1 MATEKESSCHDI
13 CANDPN
19 FAIICSFFDRF
30 ANSCGITH
38 PTFLELQEMIEN
50 PADVPTELVELHVK
64 LLRKI
69 RKSVSA
75 EKWEKAL
82 VKFCHSY
89 YCSEDGWELERCGYK
104 KCKVPI
110 KLRILKNLLD
120 AQFDLN
126 VKFKNDIN
134 KLTAEELR
142 TEPLGRDKVGQ
153 SYWCQFDSAA
163 NVRVYKED
171 QDEETWK
178 LVAKDRE
185 GLVDLITQLS
195 SGEELLGLEL
205 INEDSNSQEVE
216 KPIIDTGQVE
226 VSTSEENTADNT
238 SSTDSKTEHSVKQ
251 EDNSNSGSSQQN
263 ISCTNKDNN
272 DRKSFE
278 LNLQSSTTICKTDI
292 IETDKSCASENVDSK
307 GSISCS
313 IDAKDVNSKELVEKD
328 LMESVE
334 NTKND
339 STPLIPSSATIQG
352 VGCGE
357 TILSSTKSLES
368 ANDDGLK
375 NIDEDYSKNA
385 NTEEINFLQQG
396 EECKSNF
403 ITTNSTITEKIE
415 DGSNLKHIIPKH
427 DVTIKT
433 NLPITI
439 EDSTKSHTPE
449 TSNINVAEEIKQ
461 RSLFK
466 SNISSL
472 FKGKIGKSSSGSKLD
487 QIFSRKLEQSNVS
500 SVIDQSFKSTTKLL
514 SGNVTNKHEK
524 ELHSTIPTDNELFSK
539 ASVPIVDN
547 KDCSIYIEPN
557 SKRKP
562 DEAIIDEQPLKK
574 QCLEAESNDDE
585 VGEEIEE
592 PVMIITGEGLGRECD
607 TGNPGREEDD
617 VTKEKISNSSSDNDS
632 KVINKQKQ
640 SSSNSQ
646 VSNFENCNEDLKL
659 KNLDTKID
667 KLNNGIAENISPE
680 DVHEKSIE
688 EQLSDLTGESLSPK
702 TNDLSNVNCNNEK
715 QDNVLLSKQ
724 TEKGMR
730 RKSFECTDSV
740 DNESVPPEAKKTKV
754 VLDDILGCLN
764 DNSSNDVGEN
774 KFSSEDVTVER
785 DSNTVSNNILTK
797 ESESNSSR
805 NTETSPNIDK
815 LENNDLIKD
824 EDEDDEIKTSKQAID
839 VYKKQTVEDGNIQK
853 PKNHVPDDKNE
864 ELQHNKCM
872 DHNIKIQTDKEK
884 DNSNLNEKPEQI
896 CNSTEET
903 NLNNSEEVAKIGF
916 ENGSD
921 NEEAK
926 NTISDQPEEVE
937 QNSLEENIVDKKKKS
952 SNKFTSKA
960 SKKSVKNSRKKN
972 SKRKNVFVPNA
983 ESNNTSDDKAL
994 VSTGDSFESKSVEDE
1009 ILDDKENDIKKLTKD
1024 RTSDDE
1030 VKTDKVNNHSQE
1042 NYNETNIE
1050 EPLSSKEE
1058 NDNSPNK
1065 KKSNQKKS
1073 PSKRRKLFTPK
1084 SRKRT
1089 NKNQIAITEKE
1100 KAAKGN
1106 GRENEENSHENAS
1119 EAQNETTDKN
1129 NSMQNDGKDVLKG
1142 GINPMSVKSRKRRNS
1157 RKNTGTEKD
1166 SEDEI
1171 SDRKDDNEGEE
1182 EEEVG
1187 GKRRKIKGKRT
1198 PNKTVRKS
1206 VEEKR
1211 NIKSSSEE
1219 ETQPETGNDE
1229 KEIKKTS
1236 ASKKR
1241 KSPMK
1246 KSKIKE
1252 KTDSKSKTNSVQAS
1266 KTKKEISEVD
1276 DDGEEHEQTTKKKK
1290 SVKVQGRHSRAFLG
1304 IDLNIDISD
1313 TSRSVRQSS
1322 RLAQI
1327 KIKEQADPKLGDENR
1342 HVTEKPSKKPKK
1354 KDGEEKQKGNLKKKK
1369 KSKKVISEE
1378 DIQEEEPVVEKKKGR
1393 RKKKKKN
1400 PVRAFNERDP
1410 WKSSSGSSS
1419 EVEEEEEDHF
1429 EDIVDEEE
1437 DIPVTLKSDHEF
1449 SPESDIEGDEEV
1461 KPIRHARTAQKVT
1474 DPQVEEG
1481 EESKDTDDFA
1491 CEKCGKKDHP
1501 EWILLCD
1508 TCDHGW
1514 HASCLRPS
1522 LMLVPEGDWHCP
1534 PCQHTVLVKRLQET
1548 LKIYDRDTKRRQNEE
1563 LRRKRLAYV
1572 GISLDNV
1579 LPSGHQN
1586 VPREQETSEESS
1598 ESSGSSSGSDTE
1610 GSEEPV
1616 YQLRQRRQGP
1626 TSYRFNEYDDL
1637 INSAIQDEVNEVTVI
1652 NTGLLKPPAENS
1664 VINITKVEERKENE
1678 QVNTENISE
1687 VIPAGDQPD
1696 AAIAPAA
1703 VTAEKPKKKE
1713 KDESGE
1719 ESSEEEDDNEEEE
1732 FPSVVP
1738 KRNNVLP
1745 RPGKK
1750 KHRRLNCLDD
1760 PSDDDD
1766 GSDEDFKGSS
1776 SEEEEEE
1783 EEEYSDDSDV
1793 GRRGRSKRGHLGPV
1807 RRSSRARR
1815 SRFDKE
1821 FINDDSEESDAP
1833 RRKKTKKLWS
1843 DSDSESDDS
1852 TWGKRKKKKNYSS
1865 GRRKFQ
1871 RNKKFTIEDEL
1882 SESEGAKIPK
1892 KKRQRKIKYGGL
1904 EDLNVEELPARR
1916 TRGKKINYQEVL
1928 GSDTD
1933 EEIQKTKSLKRA
1945 IIDDEDEFVAD
1956 KEEEK
1961 DESRSSSADIGHK
1974 FDEEESLDD
1983 EEIEKSSEDEKEIKV
1998 KETEKVNEEEG
2009 LEPKPKSDVLP
2020 MKSSP
2025 IKPSPPK
2032 IVNKEK
2038 PVGVPG
2044 RRGRPPK
2051 AMIAPPPERLISE
2064 DEQYKAI
2071 VSKVPTIEHTDK
2083 TNSEVN
2089 IAMPGNNI
2097 NDHTDPAHLLISKK
2111 IPNSSIDSKFMNR
2124 SPPLKIR
2131 SGVPV
2136 NAVGRKSP
2144 TLVTPSS
2151 EPSFFPV
2158 RSPNSGPIGSPPEA
2172 KFQYPLKMQRTL
2184 VPFQGGPQQFGSTRK
2199 SVNLPQGNIKIENI
2213 PNEEELD
2220 ELDDED
2226 LMDDIEEEEE
2236 EDEDDSDDDVLE
2248 EGEIPKKVARRM
2260 ARMEERLQKMEDKK
2274 LAKQIKTVQPSV
2286 TIQPVS
2292 PGSAQTP
2299 AGNTPSDQKPPT
2311 TQPTQ
2316 PLLRVVSPLKL
2327 MANPPSTLQST
2338 FMHSGINPRM
2348 QMSSPPATRMSLPM
2362 RPPQPSNMMG
2372 QPVLGMDEGGGKRRG
2387 RGRGKKQLA
2396 QEKSDQEMMVGGGSG
2411 GSVIRGML
2419 QQPQSYP
2426 PTHYPQQYPPPPRIP
2441 FNPQRMPRP
2450 PFHPGHHPMD
2460 PSPSGGGTISI
2471 KQEGGGHPQSAPV
2484 HIPNKPQ
2491 SSGPAYHPPPH
2502 RFDSSIPRQ
2511 PGYPPQGNPPP
2522 KSQYGSYPPPPATGG
2537 SYHYGNYPT
2546 PMPAREEPQV
2556 YPAQQQYNEQ
2566 YGEPQPS
2573 ASAPAPASSKGFTE
2587 EESGGEFGG
2596 LVSYFSSQREDDIDT

>member
-1 MATEKESSCHDI
+1 MATEKESSCQDI

-30 ANSCGITH
+30 AISCGITH

-50 PADVPTELVELHVK
+50 PIDVPTELVELHVK

-226 VSTSEENTADNT
+226 LSTSEENTADNT

-263 ISCTNKDNN
+263 VPCINEDNN

-278 LNLQSSTTICKTDI
+278 LNLQSSTTSCKTGI
-292 IETDKSCASENVDSK
+292 NETDNSCTAAKVDNK
-307 GSISCS
+307 GMNLCS
-313 IDAKDVNSKELVEKD
+313 TDAEDVDSKELVEKD
-328 LMESVE
+328 FIKSVE
-334 NTKND
+334 NIKNTD
-339 STPLIPSSATIQG
+339 SKPLIPSSATTQDDG
-352 VGCGE
+352 FGE

-368 ANDDGLK
+368 ANHDDLK
-375 NIDEDYSKNA
+375 NFVENYSKNA
-385 NTEEINFLQQG
+385 HTEEINLLQQSK
-396 EECKSNF
+396 ECKSNST
-403 ITTNSTITEKIE
+403 TTNSSITEKTE
-415 DGSNLKHIIPKH
+415 DGSNLKHIIPKD
-427 DVTIKT
+427 DVIIKT
-433 NLPITI
+433 DLPVTT

-449 TSNINVAEEIKQ
+449 TCNINVAEEIKQ

-514 SGNVTNKHEK
+514 SSNITNKHEK
-524 ELHSTIPTDNELFSK
+524 ELHSTIPTDK
-539 ASVPIVDN
+539 ASVPTVDN
-547 KDCSIYIEPN
+547 EDCSVYIEPN

-562 DEAIIDEQPLKK
+562 DEAVIDEQPLKK
-574 QCLEAESNDDE
+574 QCVEAESNDDE

-592 PVMIITGEGLGRECD
+592 PVMIIMGEGLGRECD

-617 VTKEKISNSSSDNDS
+617 VTTEKISNSSRDSDLNI
-632 KVINKQKQ
+632 INKQKQ
-640 SSSNSQ
+640 TSSNSQ
-646 VSNFENCNEDLKL
+646 VSNFENCDEDLKF
-659 KNLDTKID
+659 KNLDSTIG
-667 KLNNGIAENISPE
+667 KLNNGIAENKSPE
-680 DVHEKSIE
+680 DAHEKSIE
-688 EQLSDLTGESLSPK
+688 EQLSDLTGESFSPK
-702 TNDLSNVNCNNEK
+702 TNDLPNINCNNEK
-715 QDNVLLSKQ
+715 HDDVLSSKQ
-724 TEKGMR
+724 TEKGVR
-730 RKSFECTDSV
+730 RKSFECTYSV

-774 KFSSEDVTVER
+774 KFSSEEATKEN
-785 DSNTVSNNILTK
+785 DSNTVSNNILAK
-797 ESESNSSR
+797 ESESNASR
-805 NTETSPNIDK
+805 NTETSPNINK
-815 LENNDLIKD
+815 SEKNDLVKE
-824 EDEDDEIKTSKQAID
+824 EDEVNEIKTSKQIID
-839 VYKKQTVEDGNIQK
+839 VHKNPTVKDSTSQK
-853 PKNHVPDDKNE
+853 PKNHVPDDRNE
-864 ELQHNKCM
+864 ELQQNKFN
-872 DHNIKIQTDKEK
+872 DIQTDKEK
-884 DNSNLNEKPEQI
+884 ENSNLNEKLEQN
-896 CNSTEET
+896 CNTTKET
-903 NLNNSEEVAKIGF
+903 SLNNSEQLAKISL

-921 NEEAK
+921 NEEVK
-926 NTISDQPEEVE
+926 NTISEQVE
-937 QNSLEENIVDKKKKS
+937 QNSLEEDIVGKKKKS
-952 SNKFTSKA
+952 SNKSTSRA
-960 SKKSVKNSRKKN
+960 TKKSVKNSRKKN
-972 SKRKNVFVPNA
+972 SKRKNVLAPNA
-983 ESNNTSDDKAL
+983 EANNTSDDKAL
-994 VSTGDSFESKSVEDE
+994 VSTGDSFKTKSVEDE
-1009 ILDDKENDIKKLTKD
+1009 ILDDKENDSKKLTKD
-1024 RTSDDE
+1024 KTCDEE
-1030 VKTDKVNNHSQE
+1030 VKTDKVNNHSQKTH
-1042 NYNETNIE
+1042 NETNIE
-1050 EPLSSKEE
+1050 EPLSPKVE
-1058 NDNSPNK
+1058 NDSSPNK

-1089 NKNQIAITEKE
+1089 NKNQIAVTEKAT
-1100 KAAKGN
+1100 KDN
-1106 GRENEENSHENAS
+1106 GRENEENSHENS
-1119 EAQNETTDKN
+1119 FEEQNETTDKIN
-1129 NSMQNDGKDVLKG
+1129 DMQNDGKEVSKG
-1142 GINPMSVKSRKRRNS
+1142 EINPMSLKSRKRRNS

-1171 SDRKDDNEGEE
+1171 SDRKDNNEGD
-1182 EEEVG
+1182 EEVG

-1211 NIKSSSEE
+1211 NTKSSSEE
-1219 ETQPETGNDE
+1219 ETQPETGYDG

-1236 ASKKR
+1236 ASKKL
-1241 KSPMK
+1241 KTPVK

-1252 KTDSKSKTNSVQAS
+1252 KVEGKSKTNSVQAS
-1266 KTKKEISEVD
+1266 KTKKETSEVD

-1354 KDGEEKQKGNLKKKK
+1354 KDGEEKLKGSQKKKK
-1369 KSKKVISEE
+1369 RSKKVISEE

-1461 KPIRHARTAQKVT
+1461 KPIRRARTAQKVT

-1579 LPSGHQN
+1579 LPSGQQN
-1586 VPREQETSEESS
+1586 VPRERETSEESS

-1664 VINITKVEERKENE
+1664 VIVVTKVEEKKENE
-1678 QVNTENISE
+1678 QINTENIGE
-1687 VIPAGDQPD
+1687 VISTGDQPD
-1696 AAIAPAA
+1696 V
-1703 VTAEKPKKKE
+1703 VTVAAEKPKKKE

-1783 EEEYSDDSDV
+1783 EEEYSDDSEV

-1882 SESEGAKIPK
+1882 SESEGAKVPK

-1904 EDLNVEELPARR
+1904 DDLNVEELPARR

-1956 KEEEK
+1956 KEVDK
-1961 DESRSSSADIGHK
+1961 DESRSSS
-1974 FDEEESLDD
+1974 DEEESLDD
-1983 EEIEKSSEDEKEIKV
+1983 EENEKSSEDEKEVNV
-1998 KETEKVNEEEG
+1998 KEPVKVNEEEG
-2009 LEPKPKSDVLP
+2009 QELKPKSDVLP
-2020 MKSSP
+2020 IKSPP

-2071 VSKVPTIEHTDK
+2071 VSKVPTIEHTTDR

-2097 NDHTDPAHLLISKK
+2097 NDHADPAHLLTSKK
-2111 IPNSSIDSKFMNR
+2111 IPNSVIDSKFINR

-2144 TLVTPSS
+2144 TLVSPSS

-2158 RSPNSGPIGSPPEA
+2158 RSPNSGPIGSPPET

-2199 SVNLPQGNIKIENI
+2199 SVNLPQGTIKIEST
-2213 PNEEELD
+2213 NEEELD

-2260 ARMEERLQKMEDKK
+2260 ARMEERLQKLEDKK
-2274 LAKQIKTVQPSV
+2274 LAKQIKTVQTSV

-2348 QMSSPPATRMSLPM
+2348 QMSPPATRMSLPI
-2362 RPPQPSNMMG
+2362 RPPQPANMMG
-2372 QPVLGMDEGGGKRRG
+2372 QPVLGMDESGGKRRG

-2460 PSPSGGGTISI
+2460 PSPSGGGTINI

-2491 SSGPAYHPPPH
+2491 SSGPPYHPPPH
-2502 RFDSSIPRQ
+2502 RFDSSMPRQ
-2511 PGYPPQGNPPP
+2511 PGYPPQANPPP

-2573 ASAPAPASSKGFTE
+2573 ASAPAPSSSKGFTE